1 MNISD
6 YAGCSDEELISLSRS
21 GEDGALDFLIAR
33 YVGLVRQKAFR
44 YFLVGADKEDLVGV
58 FSLHKIRL
66 FIKPVPNR
74 PVRMELLPN
83 SGRRVPRL
91 LSYYFMEVDLSEL
104 QICIPFL

>member
-1 MNISD
+1 MQKTLFFHLK
-6 YAGCSDEELISLSRS
+6 LIIL
-21 GEDGALDFLIAR
+21 
-33 YVGLVRQKAFR
+33 YK
-44 YFLVGADKEDLVGV
+44 YFNKWKLKFVTSVKIKENADKEDLVGV